1 MDFFLD
7 STDLEEIKRLNNL
20 GIIDGLTTN
29 PSLIYK
35 AKTPFEK
42 LIKNICIEISG
53 PVSVETVAESSSQ
66 MINQGV
72 RLSKMAK
79 NIVVKLPMTWEGIK
93 ACIELSKINVNTNVT
108 LCFSTSQA
116 ILAAKAGAT
125 YISPF
130 IGRLD
135 DANLDGVQLIRE
147 IKQIYSNFNYKT
159 KILAASIRT
168 KNHVSQSAIAGADVA
183 TIPPKVFDTLVNHNL
198 TDQGLE
204 IFTNCSNPLKKF
216 LQN

>member
-42 LIKNICIEISG
+42 LIKNICNEIKG

-93 ACIELSKINVNTNVT
+93 ACVELSKININTNVT

-147 IKQIYSNFNYKT
+147 IKQIYSNFNYTT
-159 KILAASIRT
+159 KVLAASIRT

-183 TIPPKVFDTLVNHNL
+183 TIPPKVFNTLVDHNL
-198 TDQGLE
+198 TDRGLE
-204 IFTNCSNPLKKF
+204 IFNSDWHKSGQKIL
-216 LQN
+216 

>member
-29 PSLIYK
+29 PSLIYR
-35 AKTPFEK
+35 AKTPFEQ
-42 LIKNICIEISG
+42 LIKNICIEIKG
-53 PVSVETVAESSSQ
+53 PVSVEIVAEDSGQ
-66 MINQGV
+66 MIEQGIK
-72 RLSKMAK
+72 LSKMAK

-93 ACIELSKINVNTNVT
+93 ACKELSKINIDTNVT
-108 LCFSTSQA
+108 LCFSASQA

-135 DANLDGVQLIRE
+135 DANLDGIELIRE
-147 IKQIYSNFNYKT
+147 IKQIYSNFNYVT

-168 KNHVSQSAIAGADVA
+168 KNHVSQSAIAGADIA
-183 TIPPKVFDTLVNHNL
+183 TIPPKIFDTLVNHNL

-204 IFTNCSNPLKKF
+204 IFNSDWKKSGHTI
-216 LQN
+216 L

>member
-29 PSLIYK
+29 PSLIYR
-35 AKTPFEK
+35 AKTPFEQ
-42 LIKNICIEISG
+42 LIKNICIEIKG
-53 PVSVETVAESSSQ
+53 PVSVEIVAEDSSQ
-66 MINQGV
+66 MIEQGIK
-72 RLSKMAK
+72 LSKMAK

-93 ACIELSKINVNTNVT
+93 ACKELSKINIDTNVT
-108 LCFSTSQA
+108 LCFSASQA

-135 DANLDGVQLIRE
+135 DANLDGIELIRE
-147 IKQIYSNFNYKT
+147 IKQIYSNFNYVT

-168 KNHVSQSAIAGADVA
+168 KNHVSQSAIAGADIA
-183 TIPPKVFDTLVNHNL
+183 TIPPKIFDTLVNHNL

-204 IFTNCSNPLKKF
+204 IFNSDWKKSGQTI
-216 LQN
+216 L

>member
-42 LIKNICIEISG
+42 LIKNICSEIKG

-93 ACIELSKINVNTNVT
+93 ACVELSKININTNVT

-147 IKQIYSNFNYKT
+147 IKQIFSNFNYET
-159 KILAASIRT
+159 RILQEGRNQT
-168 KNHVSQSAIAGADVA
+168 
-183 TIPPKVFDTLVNHNL
+183 TL
-198 TDQGLE
+198 
-204 IFTNCSNPLKKF
+204 
-216 LQN
+216 

>member
-7 STDLEEIKRLNNL
+7 STDFEEIKRLNQI

-35 AKTPFEK
+35 AKTPFDQ
-42 LIKNICIEISG
+42 LINNLCSEIKG
-53 PVSVETVAESSSQ
+53 PVSVETVAENSEQ
-66 MINQGV
+66 MINEGIKI
-72 RLSKMAK
+72 SKMAE

-93 ACIELSKINVNTNVT
+93 ACKQLSEMSVKTNVT
-108 LCFSTSQA
+108 LCFSSSQA

-135 DANLDGVQLIRE
+135 DANVDGVQLIRE
-147 IKQIYSNFNYKT
+147 IKLIFSHYNYQ
-159 KILAASIRT
+159 T
-168 KNHVSQSAIAGADVA
+168 KNIGS
-183 TIPPKVFDTLVNHNL
+183 FY
-198 TDQGLE
+198 
-204 IFTNCSNPLKKF
+204 
-216 LQN
+216 

>member
-7 STDLEEIKRLNNL
+7 STDFEEIKRLNQT

-35 AKTPFEK
+35 AKTPFDQ
-42 LIKNICIEISG
+42 LINNLCSEIKG
-53 PVSVETVAESSSQ
+53 PVSVETVAENSEQ
-66 MINQGV
+66 MINEGIKI
-72 RLSKMAK
+72 SKMAK

-93 ACIELSKINVNTNVT
+93 ACKQLSEMSIKTNVT
-108 LCFSTSQA
+108 LCFSSSQA

-135 DANLDGVQLIRE
+135 DANVDGVQLIRE
-147 IKQIYSNFNYKT
+147 T

-168 KNHVSQSAIAGADVA
+168 KNHVTQSALAGADVV
-183 TIPPKVFDTLVNHNL
+183 TIPPKVFSSLVNHNL
-198 TDQGLE
+198 TDKGLK
-204 IFTNCSNPLKKF
+204 IFNSDWQKSGQKIL
-216 LQN
+216 

>member
-7 STDLEEIKRLNNL
+7 STDFDEIKRLNSF

-35 AKTPFEK
+35 AKTPFEE
-42 LIKNICIEISG
+42 LIKNICNEIKG
-53 PVSVETVAESSSQ
+53 PVSVESVADNSDL
-66 MINQGV
+66 MIEEGV
-72 RLSKMAK
+72 KLSKMAK
-79 NIVVKLPMTWEGIK
+79 NIVVKLPMTWDGIK
-93 ACIELSKINVNTNVT
+93 ACKELSSMNIKVNVT
-108 LCFSTSQA
+108 LCFSTGQA

-135 DANLDGVQLIRE
+135 DANIDGIELIRE
-147 IKQIYSNFNYKT
+147 IKKIYSNYNFNT

-168 KNHVSQSAIAGADVA
+168 KNHISQSAIAGADVA

-198 TDQGLE
+198 TDKGLE
-204 IFTNCSNPLKKF
+204 IFNSDWEKSGQKIL
-216 LQN
+216 

>member
-7 STDLEEIKRLNNL
+7 STDFDEIKRLNSF

-35 AKTPFEK
+35 AKTPFEE
-42 LIKNICIEISG
+42 LIKNICNEIKG
-53 PVSVETVAESSSQ
+53 PVSVESVADNSDL
-66 MINQGV
+66 MIEEGV
-72 RLSKMAK
+72 KLSKMAK
-79 NIVVKLPMTWEGIK
+79 NIVVKLPMTWDGIK
-93 ACIELSKINVNTNVT
+93 ACKELSSMNIKVNVT
-108 LCFSTSQA
+108 LCFSTGQA

-135 DANLDGVQLIRE
+135 DANIDGIELIRE
-147 IKQIYSNFNYKT
+147 IKKIYSNYNYNT

-168 KNHVSQSAIAGADVA
+168 KNHISQSAIAGADVA

-198 TDQGLE
+198 TDKGLE
-204 IFTNCSNPLKKF
+204 IFNSDWEKSGQKIL
-216 LQN
+216 

>member
-7 STDLEEIKRLNNL
+7 STDFEEIKRLNQT

-35 AKTPFEK
+35 AKTPFDQ
-42 LIKNICIEISG
+42 LINNLCSEIKG
-53 PVSVETVAESSSQ
+53 PVSVETVAENSEQ
-66 MINQGV
+66 MINEGIKI
-72 RLSKMAK
+72 SKMAT

-93 ACIELSKINVNTNVT
+93 ACKQLSEMSIKTNVT
-108 LCFSTSQA
+108 LCFSSSQA

-135 DANLDGVQLIRE
+135 DIGQNGVNLIRD
-147 IKQIYSNFNYKT
+147 IKKVFSNYTNFKT
-159 KILAASIRT
+159 KILAASVRSIE
-168 KNHVSQSAIAGADVA
+168 HVTEVAKAGADIS
-183 TIPPKVFDTLVNHNL
+183 TIPPKTISSTL
-198 TDQGLE
+198 
-204 IFTNCSNPLKKF
+204 
-216 LQN
+216 

>member
-20 GIIDGLTTN
+20 GIINGLTTN

-35 AKTPFEK
+35 AKTPFEQ
-42 LIKNICIEISG
+42 LIKNICYEIKG
-53 PVSVETVAESSSQ
+53 PVSVETVAEDSNQ
-66 MINQGV
+66 MIKQGIK
-72 RLSKMAK
+72 LSKMAN

-93 ACIELSKINVNTNVT
+93 ACTELSKININTNVT
-108 LCFSTSQA
+108 LCFSSTQA

-135 DANLDGVQLIRE
+135 DANIDGVQLIRE
-147 IKQIYSNFNYKT
+147 IKQIYSNFNYTT
-159 KILAASIRT
+159 KVLAASIRT

-183 TIPPKVFDTLVNHNL
+183 TIPPKVFNTLVDHNL
-198 TDQGLE
+198 TDRGLE
-204 IFTNCSNPLKKF
+204 IFNSDWHKSGQKII
-216 LQN
+216 

>member
-35 AKTPFEK
+35 AKSPFEQ
-42 LIKNICIEISG
+42 LIKNICSEIKG
-53 PVSVETVAESSSQ
+53 PVSVETVAENCSQ
-66 MINQGV
+66 MVNQGIK
-72 RLSKMAK
+72 LSKMAK

-93 ACIELSKINVNTNVT
+93 ACMELSKLNIQTNVT
-108 LCFSTSQA
+108 LCFSSAQA

-135 DANLDGVQLIRE
+135 DANLDGVELIRE
-147 IKQIYSNFNYKT
+147 IKQIYSNYNYDT

-183 TIPPKVFDTLVNHNL
+183 TVPPKVFNTLVNHNL

-204 IFTNCSNPLKKF
+204 IFNYDWKKSGQKI
-216 LQN
+216 L

>member
-7 STDLEEIKRLNNL
+7 STDLEEIRRLNNL

-35 AKTPFEK
+35 AKTPFEQ
-42 LIKNICIEISG
+42 LIKNICSEIKG

-93 ACIELSKINVNTNVT
+93 ACLELSKININTNVT

-125 YISPF
+125 YVSPF

-147 IKQIYSNFNYKT
+147 IKQIYSNFNYET

-204 IFTNCSNPLKKF
+204 IFNSDWNKSGQKIL
-216 LQN
+216 

>member
-20 GIIDGLTTN
+20 GIINGLTTN

-35 AKTPFEK
+35 AKTPFEQ
-42 LIKNICIEISG
+42 LIKNICSEIKG
-53 PVSVETVAESSSQ
+53 PVSVETVAEDSNQ
-66 MINQGV
+66 MIKQGIK
-72 RLSKMAK
+72 LSKMAK

-93 ACIELSKINVNTNVT
+93 ACTELSKINVHTNVT
-108 LCFSTSQA
+108 LCFSSTQA

-135 DANLDGVQLIRE
+135 DSNIDGVQLIRE
-147 IKQIYSNFNYKT
+147 IKQIYSNFNYTT
-159 KILAASIRT
+159 KVLAASIRT

-183 TIPPKVFDTLVNHNL
+183 TIPPKVFNTLVDHNL
-198 TDQGLE
+198 TDRGLE
-204 IFTNCSNPLKKF
+204 IFNSDWHKSGQKIL
-216 LQN
+216 

>member
-7 STDLEEIKRLNNL
+7 STDLEEIKRLNYL

-29 PSLIYK
+29 PSLIYR
-35 AKTPFEK
+35 AKTPFEQ
-42 LIKNICIEISG
+42 LIKNICIEIKG
-53 PVSVETVAESSSQ
+53 PVSVEIVAEDSSQ
-66 MINQGV
+66 MIEQGIK
-72 RLSKMAK
+72 LSKMAK

-93 ACIELSKINVNTNVT
+93 ACKELSKINIDTNVT
-108 LCFSTSQA
+108 LCFSASQA

-135 DANLDGVQLIRE
+135 DANLDGIELIRE
-147 IKQIYSNFNYKT
+147 IKQIYSNFNYVT

-168 KNHVSQSAIAGADVA
+168 KNHVSQSAIAGADIA
-183 TIPPKVFDTLVNHNL
+183 TIPPKIFDTLVNHNL

-204 IFTNCSNPLKKF
+204 IFNSDWKKSGQTI
-216 LQN
+216 L

>member
-42 LIKNICIEISG
+42 LIKNICSEIKG

-72 RLSKMAK
+72 RLSKI
-79 NIVVKLPMTWEGIK
+79 NI
-93 ACIELSKINVNTNVT
+93 NTNVT

-147 IKQIYSNFNYKT
+147 IKQIYSNFNYET

-168 KNHVSQSAIAGADVA
+168 KNHVSQSAIAGADVT

-204 IFTNCSNPLKKF
+204 IFNSDWKKSGQKI
-216 LQN
+216 L

>member
-1 MDFFLD
+1 MGRN
-7 STDLEEIKRLNNL
+7 K
-20 GIIDGLTTN
+20 
-29 PSLIYK
+29 SLFR
-35 AKTPFEK
+35 TF
-42 LIKNICIEISG
+42 
-53 PVSVETVAESSSQ
+53 
-66 MINQGV
+66 
-72 RLSKMAK
+72 
-79 NIVVKLPMTWEGIK
+79 
-93 ACIELSKINVNTNVT
+93 KININTNVT

-147 IKQIYSNFNYKT
+147 IKQIFSNFNYET

-204 IFTNCSNPLKKF
+204 IFNSDWKNLVKKYFREIFTNC
-216 LQN
+216 

>member
-1 MDFFLD
+1 MVNIDSRIIIYGLFLD

-42 LIKNICIEISG
+42 LIKNICSEIKG

-93 ACIELSKINVNTNVT
+93 ACLELSK
-108 LCFSTSQA
+108 L
-116 ILAAKAGAT
+116 IL
-125 YISPF
+125 I
-130 IGRLD
+130 
-135 DANLDGVQLIRE
+135 QM
-147 IKQIYSNFNYKT
+147 
-159 KILAASIRT
+159 
-168 KNHVSQSAIAGADVA
+168 
-183 TIPPKVFDTLVNHNL
+183 
-198 TDQGLE
+198 
-204 IFTNCSNPLKKF
+204 
-216 LQN
+216 

>member
-42 LIKNICIEISG
+42 LIKNICNEIKG

-93 ACIELSKINVNTNVT
+93 ACVELSKININTNVT

-147 IKQIYSNFNYKT
+147 IKQIYSNFNYET

-168 KNHVSQSAIAGADVA
+168 KNHVSQSAMAGADVA

-204 IFTNCSNPLKKF
+204 IFNSDWNKSGQKIL
-216 LQN
+216 

>member
-20 GIIDGLTTN
+20 SIIDGLTTN
-29 PSLIYK
+29 PSLIYR
-35 AKTPFEK
+35 AKTPFEQ
-42 LIKNICIEISG
+42 LIKNICIEIKG
-53 PVSVETVAESSSQ
+53 PVSVEIVAEDSGQ
-66 MINQGV
+66 MIEQGIK
-72 RLSKMAK
+72 LSKMAK

-93 ACIELSKINVNTNVT
+93 ACKELSKINIDTNVT
-108 LCFSTSQA
+108 LCFSASQA

-135 DANLDGVQLIRE
+135 DANLDGIELIRE
-147 IKQIYSNFNYKT
+147 IKQIYSNFNYVT

-168 KNHVSQSAIAGADVA
+168 KNHVSQSAIAGADIA
-183 TIPPKVFDTLVNHNL
+183 TIPPKIFDTLVNHNL

-204 IFTNCSNPLKKF
+204 IFNSDWKKSGHTI
-216 LQN
+216 L

>member
-7 STDLEEIKRLNNL
+7 STDLEEIKRLNNSC
-20 GIIDGLTTN
+20 IIDGLTTN

-42 LIKNICIEISG
+42 LIKNICNEIKG

-72 RLSKMAK
+72 KLSKMAK

-93 ACIELSKINVNTNVT
+93 ACVELSKININTNVT

-147 IKQIYSNFNYKT
+147 IKQIYSNFNYET
-159 KILAASIRT
+159 RILAASIRT

-183 TIPPKVFDTLVNHNL
+183 TIPPKVFDTLANHNL

-204 IFTNCSNPLKKF
+204 IFNSDWNKSGQKIL
-216 LQN
+216 

>member
-7 STDLEEIKRLNNL
+7 STDLEEIRRLNNL

-42 LIKNICIEISG
+42 LIKNICGEIKG

-93 ACIELSKINVNTNVT
+93 ACVELSKININTNVT

-147 IKQIYSNFNYKT
+147 IKQIYSNFNFKT

-204 IFTNCSNPLKKF
+204 IFNSDWNKSGQKIL
-216 LQN
+216 

>member
-7 STDLEEIKRLNNL
+7 STDFEEIKRLNQI

-35 AKTPFEK
+35 AKTPFDQ
-42 LIKNICIEISG
+42 LINNLCSEIKG
-53 PVSVETVAESSSQ
+53 PVSVETVAENSEE
-66 MINQGV
+66 MINEGIKI
-72 RLSKMAK
+72 SKMAK

-93 ACIELSKINVNTNVT
+93 ACKQLSEMSIKTNVT
-108 LCFSTSQA
+108 LCFSSSQA

-135 DANLDGVQLIRE
+135 DSNVDGIQLIRE
-147 IKQIYSNFNYKT
+147 IKLIYSHYNYKT

-168 KNHVSQSAIAGADVA
+168 KNHVTQSALAGADVV
-183 TIPPKVFDTLVNHNL
+183 TIPPKVFSSLVNHNL
-198 TDQGLE
+198 TDKGLK
-204 IFTNCSNPLKKF
+204 IFNSDWQKSGQKIL
-216 LQN
+216 

>member
-20 GIIDGLTTN
+20 GIIDGITTN

-42 LIKNICIEISG
+42 LIKNICSEIKG

-108 LCFSTSQA
+108 LCFSTAQA

-204 IFTNCSNPLKKF
+204 IFNSDWKKSGQKI
-216 LQN
+216 L

>member
-35 AKTPFEK
+35 AKIPFEK
-42 LIKNICIEISG
+42 LIKNICSEIKG

-93 ACIELSKINVNTNVT
+93 ACVELSKININTNVT

-147 IKQIYSNFNYKT
+147 IKQIYSNFNYET

-204 IFTNCSNPLKKF
+204 IFNSDWNKSGQKIL
-216 LQN
+216 

>member
-29 PSLIYK
+29 PSLIYR
-35 AKTPFEK
+35 AKTPFEQ
-42 LIKNICIEISG
+42 LIKNICIEIKG
-53 PVSVETVAESSSQ
+53 PVSVEIVAEDSGQ
-66 MINQGV
+66 MIEQGIK
-72 RLSKMAK
+72 LSKMAK

-93 ACIELSKINVNTNVT
+93 ACKELSKINIDTNVT
-108 LCFSTSQA
+108 LCFSASQA

-135 DANLDGVQLIRE
+135 DANLDGIELIRE
-147 IKQIYSNFNYKT
+147 IKQIYSNFNYVT

-168 KNHVSQSAIAGADVA
+168 KNHVSQSAIAGADIA
-183 TIPPKVFDTLVNHNL
+183 TIPPKIFDTLVNHNL

-204 IFTNCSNPLKKF
+204 IFNSDWKKSGQTI
-216 LQN
+216 L